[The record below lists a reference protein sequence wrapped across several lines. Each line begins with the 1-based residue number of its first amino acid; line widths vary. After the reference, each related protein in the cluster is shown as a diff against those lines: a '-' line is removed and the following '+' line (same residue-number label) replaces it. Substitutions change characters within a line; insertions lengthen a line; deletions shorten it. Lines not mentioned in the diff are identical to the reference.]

1 MGTSCYFALTNGA
14 GRCTGNQSNVSLM
27 LPEPSRAQGTTMRLD
42 ARTAAT
48 LTLPTGKTDVIHFDS
63 GLAGFGLRIR
73 AGAGGKLLRTWVFQY
88 RCDGAQRRMRIGS
101 ADVMGI
107 EAARQAARKALG
119 AVANGQ
125 DPQGKKDDDKDKL
138 TLRKAVDQFLA
149 VKQNELRPNTIFET
163 TRYLTGEYFEALHD
177 KPLDAIKRADVA
189 TRIVAIAQK
198 SGSATAYL
206 ARAKLSGFFSWAL
219 TMGMVEASP
228 VVGAYTPPKNKP
240 RERVL
245 SDIELAAIW
254 RAAGED
260 AFGKIIKLM
269 ILTACR
275 REEIGGMA
283 WGEFKADGTEWT
295 LPVERSKN
303 KRAHTLPVMP
313 MMRSIIDTMPRLAGR
328 DLLFGE
334 RSPNGF
340 TSWDAHKTE
349 LDQRSGVAGWELR
362 DIRRSVA
369 TKMADLGIQPHIIEQ
384 ILNHQSGHKAGPAG
398 IYNRSSYQNEVK
410 RALGIWEDHIRALV
424 EGTARVVV
432 NFPQQTA

>member
-1 MGTSCYFALTNGA
+1 MK
-14 GRCTGNQSNVSLM
+14 
-27 LPEPSRAQGTTMRLD
+27 LD
-42 ARTAAT
+42 GKTVAA

-88 RCDGAQRRMRIGS
+88 RCDGTQRRMRIGS

-107 EAARQAARKALG
+107 EAARQAAKKALG

-125 DPQGKKDDDKDKL
+125 DPQGKDDDKDKL

-163 TRYLTGEYFEALHD
+163 TRYLTGEYFEVLHD

-206 ARAKLSGFFSWAL
+206 ARAKLSGFFAWAM

-254 RAAGED
+254 RAAGYD
-260 AFGKIIKLM
+260 VFGKIIKLM

-283 WGEFKADGTEWT
+283 WGEFKSDGTEWT
-295 LPVERSKN
+295 LPAERSKN
-303 KRAHTLPVMP
+303 KRAHTLPMMP
-313 MMRSIIDTMPRLAGR
+313 MMRSIIDTVPRLVGR
-328 DLLFGE
+328 DRVFGE

-349 LDQRSGVAGWELR
+349 LDRRSGVAGWELR

-398 IYNRSSYQNEVK
+398 IYNRSSYQAEVK
-410 RALGIWEDHIRALV
+410 RALVLWADYVTALV
-424 EGTARVVV
+424 ESGSRKVVSLG
-432 NFPQQTA
+432 AA

>member
-1 MGTSCYFALTNGA
+1 
-14 GRCTGNQSNVSLM
+14 
-27 LPEPSRAQGTTMRLD
+27 LPA
-42 ARTAAT
+42 
-48 LTLPTGKTDVIHFDS
+48 GKTDVIHFDS

-73 AGAGGKLLRTWVFQY
+73 AGAGGKVIRTWVFQY
-88 RCDGAQRRMRIGS
+88 RHDGAQRRMRIGP
-101 ADVMGI
+101 ADVMGV
-107 EAARQAARKALG
+107 EAARQAAKKALG

-138 TLRKAVDQFLA
+138 TLRVAVDQFLA
-149 VKQNELRPNTIFET
+149 VKEPKLRPNTFFESA
-163 TRYLTGEYFEALHD
+163 RYLRGKYFEPLHD
-177 KPLDAIKRADVA
+177 KALGEIKRADVA
-189 TRIVAIAQK
+189 TRIVAIERE

-206 ARAKLSGFFSWAL
+206 ARAKLSGFFAWAL
-219 TMGMVEASP
+219 TMGMVEQSP

-254 RAAGED
+254 RASDDGGGD
-260 AFGKIIKLM
+260 PAFGKIVRLM
-269 ILTACR
+269 ILTATR

-295 LPVERSKN
+295 LPAERSKN

-313 MMRSIIDTMPRLAGR
+313 AMREIIDSVPKLAGR
-328 DLLFGE
+328 DQLFGE
-334 RSPNGF
+334 RSLNGF

-362 DIRRSVA
+362 DVRRSVA
-369 TKMADLGIQPHIIEQ
+369 TKMADIGVQPHIIEQ

-398 IYNRSSYQNEVK
+398 IYNRSSYEREV
-410 RALGIWEDHIRALV
+410 RAALALWEDYIRALI
-424 EGTARVVV
+424 ESGERRVL
-432 NFPQQTA
+432 NFQSVQVGAT

>member
-1 MGTSCYFALTNGA
+1 MGPADA
-14 GRCTGNQSNVSLM
+14 TGNQSNVSLM

-101 ADVMGI
+101 ADVMGF
-107 EAARQAARKALG
+107 EAARQAAKKALG
-119 AVANGQ
+119 AVANGR

-138 TLRKAVDQFLA
+138 TLRKGVDQFLA

-398 IYNRSSYQNEVK
+398 IYNRSSYEREVK
-410 RALGIWEDHIRALV
+410 AALALWEDHIRALI
-424 EGTARVVV
+424 EGGERKVV
-432 NFPQQTA
+432 NFQPQQTAS